1 MTCMYGN
8 NITQNFI
15 TISSSKNEIKN
26 YLLTFTSLTLIQTLK
41 SIRFMILCSIQI
53 QLLTSIVHATLTQP
67 PLSIIILHNLLLM
80 WHLILRIL
88 LIYYFKSSLFIWI
101 FNAHLIIKYSPLTR
115 YSTSPSFTISYHHCC
130 HFRIKSPHDHVK
142 S

>member
-1 MTCMYGN
+1 MYGN

-26 YLLTFTSLTLIQTLK
+26 YLLTFTSPTLIQTLK

-88 LIYYFKSSLFIWI
+88 LIYYFKSSLFI
-101 FNAHLIIKYSPLTR
+101 
-115 YSTSPSFTISYHHCC
+115 
-130 HFRIKSPHDHVK
+130 
-142 S
+142 

>member
-26 YLLTFTSLTLIQTLK
+26 YLLTFTSPTLIQTLK

-53 QLLTSIVHATLTQP
+53 QLSNKYSTCYISTTPTIYNH
-67 PLSIIILHNLLLM
+67 LHNLLLM